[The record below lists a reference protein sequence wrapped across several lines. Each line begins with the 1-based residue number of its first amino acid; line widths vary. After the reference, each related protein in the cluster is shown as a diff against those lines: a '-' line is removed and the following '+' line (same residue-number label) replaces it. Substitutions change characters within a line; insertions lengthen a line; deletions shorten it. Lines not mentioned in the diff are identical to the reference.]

1 MSGGTNEMNENEK
14 KTKQKKD
21 LRIQERLKRAFLQVT
36 VIMSV
41 GAILGIIA
49 VYFVAAR
56 YNNALVN
63 YGFSQ
68 GDIGK
73 AMTAIADCRSAL
85 RGAIGYEKQ
94 DQIDK
99 MLYAYEEN
107 KAAFETHIA
116 EVEKSIVTKEGRASM
131 DAIYAAAEEYW
142 VISDKVLN
150 EGAVLD
156 SELSAKAQDRAFV
169 ELAPKY
175 EALYSALTA
184 LMDVNVVKGD
194 EVKVLMGIIKSVI
207 ILVMIVIVA
216 GATVVAMKIGNTIAK
231 GIREPLEALGIR
243 LNDFAHGDLSSP
255 FPVLEKKDEIADIV
269 EDCMVMADTLNTI
282 ISDAGDLLSKM
293 ADGNFNIRTSC
304 EEKYEGQFNVLLMS
318 MRNLNRRL
326 DATLRQISDSSEQVS
341 AGATQLSQSAQE
353 LAEGATDQA
362 GAVQEL
368 VATVESVTEI
378 AEESA
383 RNAQGAAQRTKE
395 SADNAQ
401 KSREQ
406 MGELTMAMERI
417 TETSKQIEEIIAT
430 IEDIAAQTNL
440 LSLNASIEAARAGEA
455 GRGFAVV
462 ADQIGKLATD
472 SASSAVMTKELIGK
486 SLEEIGKG
494 NEIVSLSM
502 SAIEDILVSME
513 EFAQM
518 ASGSASSSISQ
529 ADMLKQVEAGIDQIS
544 TVVQNN
550 SAASEETSAISE
562 ELAAQASSLQEMV
575 EKFELRQA

>member
-1 MSGGTNEMNENEK
+1 MSGGTHEMNENEK
-14 KTKQKKD
+14 KMEQKKD
-21 LRIQERLKRAFLQVT
+21 LRIQERMKRAFLQVT

-73 AMTAIADCRSAL
+73 AMTAIADSRSAL

-94 DQIDK
+94 DQVDK
-99 MLYAYEEN
+99 MVAAYEEN
-107 KAAFETHIA
+107 KAAFDVHIV
-116 EVEKSIVTKEGRASM
+116 EVEKSIVTKEGRESM
-131 DAIYAAAEEYW
+131 DAIYAAVEEYW
-142 VISDKVLN
+142 AISDSIIQQ
-150 EGAVLD
+150 GAVVGGD
-156 SELSAKAQDRAFV
+156 SREIAHTRAFD

-175 EALYSALTA
+175 TALYGSLTG

-194 EVKVLMGIIKSVI
+194 EVKQLMGIVKSVI
-207 ILVMIVIVA
+207 ILVMIVIVT

-269 EDCMVMADTLNTI
+269 EDCKIMADTLNTI

-341 AGATQLSQSAQE
+341 AGATQLSQSAQD

-368 VATVESVTEI
+368 VATVESVTNI

-383 RNAQGAAQRTKE
+383 KNAQAAAQSTKV
-395 SADNAQ
+395 SAGNAQ

-406 MGELTMAMERI
+406 MGELTEAMERI

-440 LSLNASIEAARAGEA
+440 LALNASIEAARAGEA

-472 SASSAVMTKELIGK
+472 SANSAVMTKELIGK

-494 NEIVSLSM
+494 NEIVSLSLT
-502 SAIEDILVSME
+502 AIEGILVNME

-518 ASGSASSSISQ
+518 ASGAASSSVSQ